1 MVIEVA
7 AIDPLVAEAARR
19 APARLANL
27 GESNGGVGVIK
38 QSRMPDPR
46 PDGLQ
51 PSSGA
56 TDEGGECG
64 TPLLY
69 TSNRGDNA
77 DVLSDEHDLLQH
89 RDMLDHHPHIHN
101 HDVKDTSKGEGSLGD
116 DAPPARSPR
125 QLCCLLCLQSSR
137 SRGCKSPRYGK

>member
-19 APARLANL
+19 APARLADL

-38 QSRMPDPR
+38 QSRMLDPC

-56 TDEGGECG
+56 TDGGGECG
-64 TPLLY
+64 APQIY
-69 TSNRGDNA
+69 RGESI
-77 DVLSDEHDLLQH
+77 V
-89 RDMLDHHPHIHN
+89 
-101 HDVKDTSKGEGSLGD
+101 T
-116 DAPPARSPR
+116 AR
-125 QLCCLLCLQSSR
+125 
-137 SRGCKSPRYGK
+137 K